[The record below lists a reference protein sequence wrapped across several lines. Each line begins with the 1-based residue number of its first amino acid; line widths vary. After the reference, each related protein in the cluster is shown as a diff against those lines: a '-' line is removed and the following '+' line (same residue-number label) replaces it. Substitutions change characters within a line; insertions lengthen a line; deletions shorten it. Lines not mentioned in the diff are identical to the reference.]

1 MTSQMPWGGAGAVGQ
16 RGTCWPH
23 SAGGAGPARSCAS
36 GAVMRAQCVSRRLR
50 AVWRAKLVEEE
61 LLAHAAVEKCK
72 AVARESLM
80 KDAQKLRAE
89 RTAARKEKLKQE
101 KHLVAQLEEQLQA
114 ETEEMEVLRQEKQHL
129 QEEREE
135 LELEGAWQQ
144 HQLELEA
151 AHVPG
156 AVLPKLVEAEL
167 EKKEQARRRGLAF
180 WMKTICLIFVSLLL
194 LLVAVLGSAVLY
206 AQHYDQELLYRLLLR
221 VLPQAMYA
229 SPAYFAS
236 RSLRVVCDGLLPI

>member
-1 MTSQMPWGGAGAVGQ
+1 MVFFRGLQVLLGLGLGFCSAYGVTEQPDPSPGVGTHCWGARVLTEAG
-16 RGTCWPH
+16 T
-23 SAGGAGPARSCAS
+23 
-36 GAVMRAQCVSRRLR
+36 
-50 AVWRAKLVEEE
+50 
-61 LLAHAAVEKCK
+61 
-72 AVARESLM
+72 
-80 KDAQKLRAE
+80 
-89 RTAARKEKLKQE
+89 
-101 KHLVAQLEEQLQA
+101 LQA
-114 ETEEMEVLRQEKQHL
+114 GLVPYR
-129 QEEREE
+129 
-135 LELEGAWQQ
+135 QQ

>member
-1 MTSQMPWGGAGAVGQ
+1 MLLGLGLGFCSAYGVTEQPDPSPGVGTHCWGARVLTEAG
-16 RGTCWPH
+16 T
-23 SAGGAGPARSCAS
+23 
-36 GAVMRAQCVSRRLR
+36 
-50 AVWRAKLVEEE
+50 
-61 LLAHAAVEKCK
+61 
-72 AVARESLM
+72 
-80 KDAQKLRAE
+80 
-89 RTAARKEKLKQE
+89 
-101 KHLVAQLEEQLQA
+101 LQA
-114 ETEEMEVLRQEKQHL
+114 GLVPYR
-129 QEEREE
+129 
-135 LELEGAWQQ
+135 QQ

-156 AVLPKLVEAEL
+156 AVLPELVEAEL